1 MTTDEITPCLSCREI
16 EYTWHHSSSDMIMT
30 DAHITPTLVDGVNI
44 ELVYGISTLSGNRS
58 ISTVFQ
64 KTLTR
69 DFQMARTIVYKLEA
83 KCTIYINFGY
93 IEPNI

>member
-1 MTTDEITPCLSCREI
+1 
-16 EYTWHHSSSDMIMT
+16 MIMT
-30 DAHITPTLVDGVNI
+30 DTHITPSLVDGVNF
-44 ELVYGISTLSGNRS
+44 ELVYGISTLWGLRS